1 MKCISI
7 TKKAGEHM
15 NEAKLLRR
23 MKRGDTAALEAV
35 IDAYAPYIAAIV
47 TSICG
52 TALTAEDI
60 EETVSDV
67 FYSLW
72 QNAEKVQAGKLKAYL
87 GAIARNTAKN
97 KLRSLH
103 IALPLEDDV
112 LLFPTMED
120 GPELEA
126 LKKELQAETRT
137 AVETLP
143 EPDREIMKRY
153 YYLYQSAADIAR
165 CMGLNPSTVTTKL
178 SRSRDKLRR
187 HLTERGYNH
196 EAAHL

>member
-1 MKCISI
+1 
-7 TKKAGEHM
+7 M

-23 MKRGDTAALEAV
+23 MKRGDTAALETV
-35 IDAYAPYIAAIV
+35 IDAYAPYVAAIV
-47 TSICG
+47 TNICG
-52 TALTAEDI
+52 TALTSEDI

-72 QNAEKVQAGKLKAYL
+72 QNAHKVQVGKLKAYL

-103 IALPLEDDV
+103 IPLPLEDDV
-112 LLFPTMED
+112 LLFPTIED
-120 GPELEA
+120 GPEAEA

-137 AVETLP
+137 AVEALP

-153 YYLYQSAADIAR
+153 YYLYQSTSDIAQS
-165 CMGLNPSTVTTKL
+165 MGLNPSTVTTKL
-178 SRSRDKLRR
+178 SRSRDRLRR
-187 HLTERGYNH
+187 YFTERGYNH